1 MKKLKFFIII
11 SLFFIFLLDSYPL
24 LAKEEKVLKPKEFG
38 VYIKTKTGLVRLLPN
53 LVFEEEGI
61 FFLESNN
68 PRSFPLKDIQYFII
82 YGQYDMDVLTFNP
95 LLFFNTTPVGKSR
108 YIFGK
113 DIEIDVKKQ
122 KIDNLYMIKPKGL
135 LGRGY
140 FCLWINDS
148 AWDFIIE

>member
-1 MKKLKFFIII
+1 MKVTRSFIIVF
-11 SLFFIFLLDSYPL
+11 LFFLIVFNIHTLF
-24 LAKEEKVLKPKEFG
+24 AKEQKIIKPKEFG
-38 VYIKTKTGLVRLLPN
+38 VYVKTKTGLVRLLPN

-61 FFLESNN
+61 FFLESNK
-68 PRSFPLKDIQYFII
+68 PQTFPLKDVQYFIM
-82 YGQYDMDVLTFNP
+82 YGQYDLNVLTFNP
-95 LLFFNTTPVGKSR
+95 LLFYSTSLVGKQR

-113 DIEIDVKKQ
+113 DIEITVNKQ
-122 KIDNLYMIKPKGL
+122 KDDLYVIKTKGL